1 MNSTTIESLI
11 QQNTDALYAFSGA
24 GWTWC
29 GFLATIG
36 GGLFF
41 NLSNIQKIN
50 FRRKENEMQ
59 QIQV

>member
-11 QQNTDALYAFSGA
+11 QQNTDALYSFSGA

-36 GGLFF
+36 GGLFLIYMTF
-41 NLSNIQKIN
+41 KNQ
-50 FRRKENEMQ
+50 F
-59 QIQV
+59 